1 MDKVC
6 RQPGRSS
13 PAGDGAPSIMEVC
26 GTHTHEIFRL
36 GISESCQKQVELISG
51 RMSCF
56 VTLGGL
62 LLTRPLCW
70 QRNTA

>member
-1 MDKVC
+1 MTA
-6 RQPGRSS
+6 RPR
-13 PAGDGAPSIMEVC
+13 IMEVC

-36 GISESCQKQVELISG
+36 GISESCQKQVELISADVLV
-51 RMSCF
+51 C

-62 LLTRPLCW
+62 LLTRPYCW